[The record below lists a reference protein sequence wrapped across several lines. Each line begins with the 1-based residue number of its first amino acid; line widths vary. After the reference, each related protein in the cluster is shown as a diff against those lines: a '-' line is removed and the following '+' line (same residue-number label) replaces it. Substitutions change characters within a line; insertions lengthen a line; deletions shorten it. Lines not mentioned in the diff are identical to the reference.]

1 MIKVENNDNNGI
13 NGKKI
18 VADNDTFTTIFIVIT
33 TTAATTHASTNIS
46 R

>member
-1 MIKVENNDNNGI
+1 MITMVLME
-13 NGKKI
+13 KKI